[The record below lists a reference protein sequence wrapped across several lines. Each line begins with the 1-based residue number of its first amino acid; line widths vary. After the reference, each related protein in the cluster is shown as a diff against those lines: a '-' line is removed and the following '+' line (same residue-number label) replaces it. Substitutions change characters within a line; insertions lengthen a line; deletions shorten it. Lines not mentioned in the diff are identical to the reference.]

1 MFLPSFGPRFDH
13 QVAQI
18 RRVQFLEM
26 ELEAVFAE
34 RRSVG
39 RWSESVEVVIFV
51 WGLNGKHR
59 KNMKKLWKM
68 VIEWDLMGFDVIF
81 NGISLK
87 T

>member
-1 MFLPSFGPRFDH
+1 
-13 QVAQI
+13 
-18 RRVQFLEM
+18 
-26 ELEAVFAE
+26 
-34 RRSVG
+34 
-39 RWSESVEVVIFV
+39 VVIFV